1 MPGTHERHRVATSHA
16 LGGHPDRGARFPPQ
30 GRGRRIR
37 HLDDVWRIN
46 DANALTASVTVGKE
60 CRLDAI
66 GRSDEKD
73 LGIQMPRRGYRA
85 VNHRVGRTIAAH
97 RVNGYPDHDL

>member
-37 HLDDVWRIN
+37 HLDDVGRIN
-46 DANALTASVTVGKE
+46 DANALTASVTMGKE
-60 CRLDAI
+60 GGLDTI
-66 GRSDEKD
+66 GRSDQKD
-73 LGIQMPRRGYRA
+73 LGIQMPRRGDRA
-85 VNHRVGRTIAAH
+85 VNHRVGRAIAAH
-97 RVNGYPDHDL
+97 RVNSDADHDL